1 MRLKHLFFLLPLM
14 LALSVAQAQKTKPAV
29 DSLAYYDDLFN
40 ELETFLDS
48 ITAPRSFATI
58 SLGLSNG
65 FFNYQNGS
73 NISSNNQLV
82 YSPSL
87 GYYHK
92 SGFGIS
98 ATGSAMAEGFK
109 KFNLYQVAASASY
122 DYMQNSNFITGAAYT
137 QFFTKD
143 SLDFYTSPLTS
154 EASAYFLYRNSWLK
168 PSIAVNYAW
177 GSRTHVEERNEKI
190 KLLRGKPL
198 NSTTIIETTE
208 NVSDFSVAAS
218 VKHDFYW
225 LNVLLAK
232 DYFRFS
238 PQLTLLSGTQR
249 FGFNQTSNANYFNS
263 KSGITILQNTEQ
275 MSLSE
280 KSNFKPL
287 SLSARLRGEF
297 STGIFFIQPQILLDY
312 YFPAEE
318 KNFTTGFAVTTGI
331 IL

>member
-1 MRLKHLFFLLPLM
+1 MRQKHFVFLLSFVL
-14 LALSVAQAQKTKPAV
+14 LSYLSNAQKTKPAV

-40 ELETFLDS
+40 ELESFLDS
-48 ITAPRSFATI
+48 ITAPRSFANI
-58 SLGLSNG
+58 SLGINNG
-65 FFNYQNGS
+65 YFNYQS
-73 NISSNNQLV
+73 QSSIESSSKLV
-82 YSPSL
+82 YTPSL

-92 SGFGIS
+92 SGFGIG
-98 ATGSAMAEGFK
+98 ATGSAIADGFK
-109 KFNLYQVAASASY
+109 NINLFQIAATASY
-122 DYMQNSNFITGAAYT
+122 DYMQSSQFLTGVAYT

-154 EASAYFLYRNSWLK
+154 EASGYFLYRNSWLK

-177 GSRTHVEERNEKI
+177 GSRTHVEERQEKI

-208 NVSDFSVAAS
+208 NVSDLSVALS

-225 LNVLLAK
+225 LNVLLDK

-238 PQLTLLSGTQR
+238 PQISLISGTQR
-249 FGFNQTSNANYFNS
+249 FGFNQVSNANYFNS
-263 KSGITILQNTEQ
+263 KSGISVLQNTEELN
-275 MSLSE
+275 LSE
-280 KSNFKPL
+280 SSKFKPL
-287 SLSARLRGEF
+287 SLSARLRTEF
-297 STGIFFIQPQILLDY
+297 STGKFFFQPQILLDY

-318 KNFTTGFAVTTGI
+318 KNFTTGFAITTGF

>member
-1 MRLKHLFFLLPLM
+1 MCKKRLFFLLPFL
-14 LALSVAQAQKTKPAV
+14 LIFQLSHAQKTKPAA

-40 ELETFLDS
+40 ELESFLDS

-58 SLGLSNG
+58 SVGVSNG
-65 FFNYQNGS
+65 FFNYQS
-73 NISSNNQLV
+73 QAAIQSTRKLV
-82 YSPSL
+82 YNPTL

-92 SGFGIS
+92 SGFGVS
-98 ATGSAMAEGFK
+98 ATGSAIAEGFK
-109 KFNLYQVAASASY
+109 NINLYQVAATASY
-122 DYMQNSNFITGAAYT
+122 DYMRNNNFLTGTSYT
-137 QFFTKD
+137 QFFTKEA
-143 SLDFYTSPLTS
+143 LDFYTSPLTK
-154 EASAYFLYRNSWLK
+154 EASVYFLYRDSWLK

-177 GSRTHVEERNEKI
+177 GSQTHVEEREEKI

-208 NVSDFSVAAS
+208 NVSDLSVAAS

-225 LNVLLAK
+225 LNVLLK
-232 DYFRFS
+232 SDYFRFS
-238 PQLTLLSGTQR
+238 PQLTLISGTQR
-249 FGFNQTSNANYFNS
+249 FGFNQTSNSNIYNS

-280 KSNFKPL
+280 SSTFKPL

-318 KNFTTGFAVTTGI
+318 KNFTTGFAITTGI